1 MIETHQHDNIVEIRL
16 ARPPV
21 NALDPAMIEAL
32 RESLSQQLANGNRA
46 VVLSGAPGL
55 FSAGLDIPAL
65 MRLDR
70 DQLRQFWVSL
80 FGLLEDL
87 AEYPV
92 PVAAAITGHSPAG
105 GTVLALFCDYR
116 VMARGEFQVG
126 LNEVQ
131 VGLVVPSVI
140 HQALARLI
148 GRYPAERHLV
158 AGQLIHPEAACHVG
172 LVDELA
178 EPDDTVQRAID
189 WCRNHLQ
196 LPALAM
202 NETRRMVRSDLG
214 ALFADPDNLDVDA
227 FCDHWFRDETQQA
240 LQQMVAR
247 LSK

>member
-1 MIETHQHDNIVEIRL
+1 MIETHPHDDIAEIRL

-32 RESLSQQLANGNRA
+32 RESLSGQLADGHRA
-46 VVLSGAPGL
+46 VVLSGASGL

-65 MRLDR
+65 IRLDR

-87 AEYPV
+87 AQYPI

-131 VGLVVPSVI
+131 VGLVVPGVI
-140 HQALARLI
+140 HKALARLI

-158 AGQLIHPEAACHVG
+158 AGQLIHPEAAHHIG

-178 EPDDTVQRAID
+178 EPDGTVERAVD
-189 WCRNHLQ
+189 WCRYHLQ
-196 LPALAM
+196 LPTLAM
-202 NETRRMVRSDLG
+202 NETRRLVRADLAG
-214 ALFADPDNLDVDA
+214 LFADPENLDVDA

-240 LQQMVAR
+240 LQQLVAR
-247 LSK
+247 LGR